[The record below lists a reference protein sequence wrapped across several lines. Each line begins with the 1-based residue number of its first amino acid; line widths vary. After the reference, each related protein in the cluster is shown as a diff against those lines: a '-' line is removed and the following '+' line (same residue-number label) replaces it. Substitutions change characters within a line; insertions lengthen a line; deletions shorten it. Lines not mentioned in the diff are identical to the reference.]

1 MREVCLVVPCYN
13 EERRLKGDEILDFLA
28 AHSYASVCLV
38 DDGSRD
44 GTLKLLEALRAR
56 DSERVS
62 VLTLARN
69 GGKAEAVRH
78 GVLHVSESRR
88 FAFIGY
94 WDADL
99 STPLHE
105 LEHLLAPFDVKAEC
119 GLSMGSRVKRL
130 GSDIERNTTRH
141 CLGRVFSTLSSL
153 CLDLPVYDSQ
163 CGAKVFR
170 AELAGVLFGEPFV
183 TKWIFDVEILAR
195 LRNHLGRDGFLNST
209 VEVPLNAWR
218 DVGGS
223 KLRITYMV
231 RAPCELLRIRS
242 RYASAARPPF

>member
-13 EERRLKGDEILDFLA
+13 EERRLKGDDILDFLA
-28 AHSYASVCLV
+28 SHQHASVYLV
-38 DDGSRD
+38 DDGSID
-44 GTLKLLEALRAR
+44 GTLERLEGLRSR
-56 DSERVS
+56 EPERVLVVS
-62 VLTLARN
+62 LPKN
-69 GGKAEAVRH
+69 SGKAEAVRR
-78 GVLHVSESRR
+78 GVLRAAASRR

-105 LEHLLAPFDVKAEC
+105 CAHLLGQFDGRAEL
-119 GLSMGSRVKRL
+119 GLSIGSRVKRL
-130 GSDIERNTTRH
+130 GANIERNAARH
-141 CLGRVFSTLSSL
+141 YLGRVFSTFASL
-153 CLDLPVYDSQ
+153 LLDLPVYDSQ

-170 AELAGVLFGEPFV
+170 AELADVLFGEPFV

-195 LRNHLGRDGFLNST
+195 LRNHLGRAGLLRST

-223 KLRITYMV
+223 KLTIAHLARI
-231 RAPCELLRIRS
+231 PWELFLVYS
-242 RYASAARPPF
+242 RYER